1 MVDCSTLLSLLIDD
15 LWPQPA
21 GALFWKKNRVI
32 KLDPF
37 GECLQNAALKFRR
50 SPSDLTCL

>member
-1 MVDCSTLLSLLIDD
+1 MIYGRYRLD
-15 LWPQPA
+15 QHFA
-21 GALFWKKNRVI
+21 KNRVI

-37 GECLQNAALKFRR
+37 SECLQNAALKFRR